1 MPQALTGVRIVEM
14 ANVIS
19 GPYTGML
26 LADLGADV
34 IKVEMP
40 GSGDVFRLW
49 DGTAGA
55 MRPQFAAY
63 NRGKRSITIN
73 VRHEGGREAYL
84 RLAATADVVLENF
97 RPGTLDR
104 MGVGYDEVRA
114 ENPSVIYCNIT
125 GMGLSGPSH
134 DRPTYD
140 AIGQAMSGLWSQLT
154 DMQNP
159 EPVGPPLCDQL
170 ASLYAVYG
178 VLAALFSREKTGR
191 GQRLE
196 ASMLGAGLAFET
208 TPVADYLMDGNVAD
222 KVSRA
227 HRSQSYAF
235 VAADGKPF
243 AIHLSTPQKFWKGLA
258 QAVEHVEL
266 VEDPRFRDKLDRI
279 KNYDALH
286 DELAAIFRTRRRD
299 EWLKRLEDHDV
310 PAAPINNIA
319 ETLSD
324 PQVKHLHMVERFGR
338 DERAQDLVGFPVK
351 FEETPCQP
359 NLPPPLVGE
368 HTLEVLRQVGLT
380 DDDIQRLSDEE
391 AI

>member
-34 IKVEMP
+34 IRVEMP

-63 NRGKRSITIN
+63 NRGERSITIN

-140 AIGQAMSGLWSQLT
+140 AIGQALSGLWSQLT

-208 TPVADYLMDGNVAD
+208 TPVADYLMD
-222 KVSRA
+222 
-227 HRSQSYAF
+227 
-235 VAADGKPF
+235 
-243 AIHLSTPQKFWKGLA
+243 
-258 QAVEHVEL
+258 
-266 VEDPRFRDKLDRI
+266 
-279 KNYDALH
+279 
-286 DELAAIFRTRRRD
+286 
-299 EWLKRLEDHDV
+299 
-310 PAAPINNIA
+310 
-319 ETLSD
+319 
-324 PQVKHLHMVERFGR
+324 
-338 DERAQDLVGFPVK
+338 
-351 FEETPCQP
+351 
-359 NLPPPLVGE
+359 
-368 HTLEVLRQVGLT
+368 
-380 DDDIQRLSDEE
+380 
-391 AI
+391 